1 MARKIDLVA
10 SYWTLAGDCYALGPN
25 EVATIPLRERIEAA
39 AWAGYKGMGFAHQDL
54 IATKKAIG
62 YKAMKRMLDDH
73 GLPHVEVEF
82 LGDWFTTGDQ
92 KKASDAIRRDL
103 LEAAHELDA
112 RNVKVAGEMWTETC
126 DVPRYA
132 AAFAD
137 VCESF
142 KAIGKEVAIEILPM
156 TNIRTLE
163 TGVGIA
169 GQAGHDNG
177 GLCVDIW
184 HFTRGNIAFDKLR
197 KTNGKFIKSV
207 ELDDARAEMIGTIW
221 EDTLFQRLYP
231 GEGVFDCVGFI
242 DAVEATGFNSF
253 YGVEIINENY
263 RKLPVR
269 EQAKRS
275 FDGSMAQIAKWQDAQ
290 AKA

>member
-1 MARKIDLVA
+1 MTRKIELVA
-10 SYWTLAGDCYALGPN
+10 SYWTLAGDCYALGPD

-54 IATKKAIG
+54 MATKKAIG
-62 YKAMKRMLDDH
+62 YTALKRMLDDH
-73 GLPHVEVEF
+73 GLTHVEVEF
-82 LGDWFTTGDQ
+82 LGDWFTSGDR

-112 RNVKVAGEMWTETC
+112 RNVKAAGEMWTESC
-126 DVPRYA
+126 DIPRYA

-142 KAIGKEVAIEILPM
+142 EAIGKDVAIEILPM
-156 TNIRTLE
+156 TNIRSLE
-163 TGVGIA
+163 TGVAIA
-169 GQAGHDNG
+169 EQAAHDNG

-197 KTNGKFIKSV
+197 NTSRKYIKSV
-207 ELDDARAEMIGTIW
+207 ELDDARAGVIGTIW
-221 EDTLFQRLYP
+221 EDTLFQRLNP

-242 DAVEATGFNSF
+242 DAVEATGFDSF
-253 YGVEIINENY
+253 YGVEIINEKY

-275 FDGSMAQIAKWQDAQ
+275 FDGTMAQFTKWQSS
-290 AKA
+290 K